1 MQILWTSH
9 LIPYPPKSGV
19 HLRSYHLLK
28 AVATRH
34 EVDLIAFVQDPW
46 LRIFYQSR
54 EEGLRE
60 CARELGRFCR
70 SVRFLDIESAARA
83 GGKWRTAAAGLVLP
97 ASYTIRWL
105 DGAAGRRAIADAA
118 RATHYTLAHF
128 DTIGLAPYRPLLAGV
143 PATLGHHNIESNML
157 LRRATNERD
166 PLRRLYYLQEGRR
179 VRGYERRTAP
189 QFAAHITCSELDSE
203 RLLEVAPQAR
213 VVAIPNGVDT
223 DYFRPTGAQNARRSI
238 VFVGSLNWYPNVS
251 AVEFLLREIWPAL
264 KQAVPDLAL
273 DLVGSAP
280 PPAIVALAA
289 GLKDVRVYGFV
300 DDVRPYMEQAL
311 LYVCPIRDGGGT
323 KLKLLD
329 AFAMGKCVV
338 AHPIACEGIAALPG
352 KEVALAESAA
362 EFVSAM
368 RELLAE
374 PERRTAMG
382 RAARELVVARYG
394 FAEIG
399 RRLCEVFES
408 VVPNESASR

>member
-1 MQILWTSH
+1 MQILWVSH

-28 AVATRH
+28 ALASRH
-34 EVDLIAFVQDPW
+34 EVDLLAFVQDPW
-46 LRIFYQSR
+46 LRVFYPTRQEAL
-54 EEGLRE
+54 EEG
-60 CARELGRFCR
+60 ARELGRFCR
-70 SVRFLDIESAARA
+70 SVRFLEIESAARP

-105 DGAAGRRAIADAA
+105 DSGNGRRAVAAAA
-118 RATHYTLAHF
+118 RATRYAAAHF

-143 PATLGHHNIESNML
+143 PATLGHHNIESHML
-157 LRRATNERD
+157 LRRAENERHR
-166 PLRRLYYLQEGRR
+166 LRRLYYLQEGWR
-179 VRGYERRTAP
+179 VRAYERRMAP
-189 QFAAHITCSELDSE
+189 QFAAHITCSELDSA
-203 RLLEVAPQAR
+203 RLLEIAPEAR
-213 VVAIPNGVDT
+213 VVTIPNGVDT
-223 DYFRPTGAQNARRSI
+223 DYFRPSGAAAARRSI

-264 KQAVPDLAL
+264 KRALPDVAL

-280 PPAIVALAA
+280 PAVIVALAA
-289 GLKDVRVYGFV
+289 TLPDVTVHGYV

-329 AFAMGKCVV
+329 AFAMEKCVV

-352 KEVALAESAA
+352 REVALAESAA
-362 EFVSAM
+362 EFVAAIQ
-368 RELLAE
+368 ELLAQ
-374 PERRTAMG
+374 PARRVAMG

-394 FAEIG
+394 FSEIG

-408 VVPNESASR
+408 LRC